1 MSIYS
6 KDIVL
11 EILAEL
17 KYYGKNI
24 SEVAFS
30 RDRPQLLMSIE
41 KNFGSLDKALA
52 QVTPIK
58 VQHRKMTKKDNIY
71 TWLAH

>member
-1 MSIYS
+1 MNIYS
-6 KDIVL
+6 KETIL
-11 EILAEL
+11 EVLAEL

-24 SEVAFS
+24 NEVAFS

-41 KNFGSLDKALA
+41 KNFGALDNALA

-58 VQHRKMTKKDNIY
+58 IQPRKMTKKDNVY

>member
-6 KDIVL
+6 KEIIL
-11 EILAEL
+11 EILSEL

-30 RDRPQLLMSIE
+30 RDRPQLLEAIE
-41 KNFGSLDKALA
+41 LHFGSLNNAL
-52 QVTPIK
+52 
-58 VQHRKMTKKDNIY
+58 HE
-71 TWLAH
+71 LA